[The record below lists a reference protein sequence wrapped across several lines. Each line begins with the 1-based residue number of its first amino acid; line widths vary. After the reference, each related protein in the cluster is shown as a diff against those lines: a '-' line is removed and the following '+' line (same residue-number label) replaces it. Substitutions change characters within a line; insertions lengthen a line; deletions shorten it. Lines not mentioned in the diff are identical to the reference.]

1 MRKKI
6 DRQAVR
12 RLKAKIRLYE
22 EFLGTMLS
30 LDPDHVESYI
40 RTGKRQD
47 QDEPITMVK
56 KGPRKIR

>member
-6 DRQAVR
+6 DHQTERQ
-12 RLKAKIRLYE
+12 LKAKIRLYE

-47 QDEPITMVK
+47 QDEPIIMVK
-56 KGPRKIR
+56 RGR

>member
-6 DRQAVR
+6 DRQIVR
-12 RLKAKIRLYE
+12 RLKAKIKLYE

-30 LDPDHVESYI
+30 LDPGHVESYI

-47 QDEPITMVK
+47 QDEPITLVK
-56 KGPRKIR
+56 KEPRKIR